1 MGRFRA
7 TVDFMRFHRPGHG
20 TVVAYLALF
29 VALGGSSYA
38 AITLKRNSVKTRHIA
53 RGAVTSPKVRDQSL
67 LARDFAAGQLPA
79 GLKGDTGEK
88 GDKGDPGEKGDQ
100 GVPGQPGAD
109 GTPGTARAYGRVT
122 GCISAFCTIT
132 RNKGIAYAVNVGSG
146 RYCVGV
152 NNITPA
158 DSVAIVSVA
167 STAFGGGVVEWRSN
181 LACVASEFEIQT
193 YVQPEVSVRNAS
205 NTGTTTV
212 AAPHTTDNAVDFAIA
227 IP

>member
-1 MGRFRA
+1 MHEKPR
-7 TVDFMRFHRPGHG
+7 RPSHA

-38 AITLKRNSVKTRHIA
+38 AVTLERNSVRTKHIA
-53 RGAVTSPKVRDQSL
+53 RGAVTSAKVRNYSL
-67 LARDFAAGQLPA
+67 LARDFATGQLPT
-79 GLKGDTGEK
+79 GPKGDTGAK
-88 GDKGDPGEKGDQ
+88 GEKGDPGSPGSP
-100 GVPGQPGAD
+100 GSPGQPGAD
-109 GTPGTARAYGRVT
+109 GAPGTARAYGRVT
-122 GCISAFCTIT
+122 GCVSAFCTIT
-132 RNKGIAYAVNVGSG
+132 RNKDIAYAVNVGSG

-181 LACVASEFEIQT
+181 QACVASEFEIQT
-193 YVQPEVSVRNAS
+193 YVQPQTSARNAAD
-205 NTGTTTV
+205 TGSVTV
-212 AAPHTTDNAVDFAIA
+212 ATPHVTDNGVDFAIA